1 MMSGTNDYRDA
12 DKILDQYNQS
22 IEAYNIY
29 LQRDPADV
37 SNSFQSKLNDAGKK
51 IYICF
56 ETAIKH
62 VLEKYYNLKLKS
74 GEITQPVYII
84 EKSNIERKN
93 RPDLIRDL
101 MICNPPKLSVQTVDY
116 TVINENASAV
126 VNKKSMS

>member
-1 MMSGTNDYRDA
+1 MSGTNDYRDA
-12 DKILDQYNQS
+12 KKIFDQYNQS

-29 LQRDPADV
+29 LQREPTDV
-37 SNSFQSKLNDAGKK
+37 SDRFQSQLNDAGEK

-62 VLEKYYNLKLKS
+62 VLEKYYKS
-74 GEITQPVYII
+74 KANKGEITEAKYRR
-84 EKSNIERKN
+84 EKRNIERKK

-101 MICNPPKLSVQTVDY
+101 QTCNPPKLSNQTVNY
-116 TVINENASAV
+116 TVINNNASAV